1 MAEDAPIACP
11 NCDLFADTGGTFLPK
26 MLARASAS
34 TLSPTF
40 VEVACAFTASISL
53 GFSPALIMV
62 SCIHL
67 CTVSSLGETKWLASE
82 VIDQPANSIF
92 GLRPCTFAKSCVAKI
107 MHPAPSETTKPL
119 LLMEQEGMVFSG
131 GSSGCPSFGR

>member
-53 GFSPALIMV
+53 GFNPAFIMV

-67 CTVSSLGETKWLASE
+67 CTVFSLGETKWLASE

-92 GLRPCTFAKSCVAKI
+92 GLRPCAFSKSCLAKI
-107 MHPAPSETTKPL
+107 HHPTPSENQKPL
-119 LLMEQEGMVFSG
+119 LFMAKGRLVF
-131 GSSGCPSFGR
+131 